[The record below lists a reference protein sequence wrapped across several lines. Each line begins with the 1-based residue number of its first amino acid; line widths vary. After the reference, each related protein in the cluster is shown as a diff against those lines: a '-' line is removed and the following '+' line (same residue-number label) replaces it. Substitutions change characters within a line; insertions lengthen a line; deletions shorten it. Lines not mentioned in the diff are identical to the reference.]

1 MAASADYVVG
11 SKVVHPHHG
20 AGTIVSIQEKK
31 IGELSHQYYIIR
43 MPAMDRSHDMEL
55 MVPVKRAVELGLRPI
70 ARLSRLRRSL
80 APCCE
85 PPTEAEHIKDYRA
98 RQAAVTE
105 KLKSGS
111 TAEVTS
117 AVRVLFFVNSQR
129 RLGMVDSRLF
139 DRGLNML
146 ASELALAS
154 DKEIGEARE
163 EIEELLGQ
171 MLVIEEEEE
180 LEAPT
185 SA

>member
-1 MAASADYVVG
+1 MEASVSYAVG

-31 IGELSHQYYIIR
+31 IGEMCHQYYIIR

-55 MVPVKRAVELGLRPI
+55 MVPVKRADELGLRPI
-70 ARLSRLRRSL
+70 ARLNRFRHSL

-117 AVRVLFFVNSQR
+117 AVRVLYFVNAQR

-139 DRGLNML
+139 DRGLNIL

-154 DKEIGEARE
+154 DQEIGDARE
-163 EIEELLGQ
+163 EIESLLAR
-171 MLVIEEEEE
+171 MLESDEDEEE
-180 LEAPT
+180 PT
-185 SA
+185 AA